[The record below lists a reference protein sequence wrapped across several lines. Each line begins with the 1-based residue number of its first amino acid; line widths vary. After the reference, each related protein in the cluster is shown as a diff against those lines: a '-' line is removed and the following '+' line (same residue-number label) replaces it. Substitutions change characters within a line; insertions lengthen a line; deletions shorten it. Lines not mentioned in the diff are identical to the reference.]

1 MSWGTLSCLL
11 PFASDSSL
19 QTGLHLLAAIGGGPV
34 HRFEVDTGSVGILVP
49 RQRLGP
55 DYQEFDPS
63 LDIEFGFVSS
73 GSSYWGQWVQVPLV
87 LGVPPM
93 WDQTG
98 EYPSAEIEVFA
109 VDQPA
114 DFDGGVLGV
123 GFAIGGLADG
133 GPRRNPLL
141 HLTYQGKRLHRGYII
156 GSQALEAGL
165 TALNTEGFDFIR
177 LQRNDEDSDWVQ
189 PIGSLGLPSGFSV
202 DLPVLI
208 DTGLDEMLLW
218 LDATERPPALA
229 GASPF
234 PDGVAVAVAIPPA
247 LQYSFVTGDASN
259 PMAPSFVEWRNGRGI
274 NTGRNVLAGADYLFD
289 ADAGLIGIRMPPA
302 GG

>member
-1 MSWGTLSCLL
+1 MSWAALSCRL
-11 PFASDSSL
+11 FFTSDSNL
-19 QTGLHLLAAIGGGPV
+19 QTGLHLFAAVGGGPA

-55 DYQEFDPS
+55 DYQNFDPS
-63 LDIEFGFVSS
+63 LDTQFGLVSS
-73 GSSYWGQWVQVPLV
+73 GKSYWGQWVRVPVV

-93 WDQTG
+93 RDETG

-109 VDQPA
+109 VDRPA

-123 GFAIGGLADG
+123 GFGIGGIADG

-141 HLTYQGKRLHRGYII
+141 HLTYQGERLHRGYII
-156 GSQALEAGL
+156 GSQGLEAGL
-165 TALNTEGFDFIR
+165 TSLNTDGFDFIELR
-177 LQRNDEDSDWVQ
+177 RNDEDSDWMQ
-189 PIGSLGLPSGFSV
+189 PMGSLGLLEDFSV

-218 LDATERPPALA
+218 LDVAARPPALA
-229 GASPF
+229 NYSQF
-234 PDGVAVAVAIPPA
+234 PTGVPVTIAAPPA

-259 PMAPSFVEWRNGRGI
+259 PMAPSFVEWRNGKGI
-274 NTGRNVLAGADYLFD
+274 NTGRNLLAGADYLYD
-289 ADAGLIGIRMPPA
+289 AAAGLIGIRMPPV